1 MRFLSASLRATC
13 IVFLA
18 SLLAAFT
25 LAGSAQSAPR
35 IWAGNHGTNPTFWDI
50 GTTNNWDGGA
60 TTFANGDDVSF
71 TNAGTGTTVN
81 LQTSVSPNSTIINST
96 TNTYTFNG
104 GDITSGSV
112 SVSGTR
118 APVFTQ
124 NSLSFGGGTSV
135 NNVRVDYQPTSA
147 GAHSFGSGPI
157 TLNTGAG
164 SWFNFDPAVVGATLT
179 NNFIVNGSVTWR
191 NPGAINN
198 AGVFRPK
205 NPGTSGVRTG
215 TITLNG
221 TLSLEIGTSGC
232 VGCDLGTNLKEQVL
246 LTGNRTIFGG
256 ERFYG
261 TATTI
266 SGDINSV
273 GGPHDITLSHRGDNS
288 DWEYFIRSDN
298 ATSTTGWDVKNI
310 RRTTFSGGNGTV
322 VFEVNEQQFFQKMKA
337 NGGML
342 FHAGAGMRFHD
353 EFTPVIGA
361 NTTANINFGLIV
373 EPDSNGQGTGFRVNN
388 KFNVQNG
395 GLLGGNGIYRSGP
408 EGGSVTPFNNALDVD
423 VFAGGEIAPGNPE
436 VNGGVGKMTVQGDVT
451 FVNGGQL
458 TIQVDGTAV
467 AGTNY
472 DQLVS
477 TVATG
482 VGGGG
487 VVSGL
492 ENANLVVD
500 FDPSLTFAALQGKTL
515 TILTSNSLLS
525 SEFLSVSDNFNNAGI
540 GVFSYD
546 VLFQGNQI
554 LLTNFQLT
562 VPEPNSLLL
571 MLGVLGCGMLRR
583 RKR

>member
-1 MRFLSASLRATC
+1 MRKSLKTAALLAT
-13 IVFLA
+13 VFL
-18 SLLAAFT
+18 LAFVT
-25 LAGSAQSAPR
+25 LAGSAQSATR
-35 IWAGNHGTNPTFWDI
+35 TWAGNDGTNPTFWDI
-50 GTTNNWDGGA
+50 GVTNNWDGGGA
-60 TTFANGDDVSF
+60 SFANGDVVNF
-71 TNAGTGTTVN
+71 TNAGVGTTVN
-81 LQTSVSPNSTIINST
+81 LQSSVSPTSTSINSS
-96 TNTYTFNG
+96 TNIYTFNG
-104 GDITSGSV
+104 GDIASGSV
-112 SVSGTR
+112 SISGTR

-147 GAHSFGSGPI
+147 GAHSFGTGAI
-157 TLNTGAG
+157 TLNSGAG
-164 SWFNFDPAVVGATLT
+164 SWFNFNPTVAGATLT
-179 NNFIVNGSVTWR
+179 NDFIVNGSVTWR
-191 NPGAINN
+191 NPGAINDG
-198 AGVFRPK
+198 GVMRPK

-215 TITLNG
+215 SITLNG
-221 TLSLEIGTSGC
+221 TLSLEIGTAGC
-232 VGCDLGTNLKEQVL
+232 VGCDQGTNLKEKVL

-273 GGPHDITLSHRGDNS
+273 GGPYDITLSHRGDNS

-310 RRTTFSGGNGTV
+310 RRTTYSGGNGTV

-342 FHAGAGMRFHD
+342 FLAGGGMRFHD

-361 NTTANINFGLIV
+361 NPTVNINFGLIV
-373 EPDSNGQGTGFRVNN
+373 DPDSNGQGTGFRVNN

-423 VFAGGEIAPGNPE
+423 VFAGGEISPGNPE
-436 VNGGVGKMTVQGDVT
+436 VNGGVGKMTIQGDLN

-472 DQLVS
+472 DQLLV
-477 TVATG
+477 TAATG

-492 ENANLVVD
+492 ENAKLVVD
-500 FDPSLTFAALQGKTL
+500 FDPSLTFADLQGKTL
-515 TILTSNSLLS
+515 TILSSVSLLS
-525 SEFLSVSDNFNNAGI
+525 SEFLEVSDNFNNAGS
-540 GVFSYD
+540 GTFSYD

-554 LLTNFQLT
+554 LLTNFALT
-562 VPEPNSLLL
+562 VPEPNSMLL

-583 RKR
+583 RRMAK